1 MRLQPKRRPM
11 ADIESSNL
19 KLVDLNEVLSR
30 VKISQSTLY
39 RMMSRGEFPR
49 QLKLGSRSFWVGTEI
64 HLFIKQMSVG
74 AIVWPTCTRVPD
86 TGLRKL

>member
-1 MRLQPKRRPM
+1 M
-11 ADIESSNL
+11 ADIENSNL

-49 QLKLGSRSFWVGTEI
+49 QLKLGSRSFGSEPKSISSSSKCRSERLSGRHAPAFLTQDCGSS
-64 HLFIKQMSVG
+64 K
-74 AIVWPTCTRVPD
+74 
-86 TGLRKL
+86 